1 MLSGVLEGGESETGP
16 VALGLVLEYL
26 RGPNDLGMAHT

>member
-16 VALGLVLEYL
+16 VALGLEYL